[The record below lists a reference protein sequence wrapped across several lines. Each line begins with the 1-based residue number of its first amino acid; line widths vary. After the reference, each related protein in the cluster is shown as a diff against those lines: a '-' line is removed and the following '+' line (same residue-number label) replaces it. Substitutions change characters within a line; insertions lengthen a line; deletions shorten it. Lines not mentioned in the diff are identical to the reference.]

1 MQNKELTARLV
12 AMAANDLRVR
22 TELAASGDLF
32 GGYHEEMAA
41 VHGKN
46 ADRLTAI
53 VDEFGWPVKSLVGN
67 EGAEAAW
74 LILQHAIGRPELFR
88 RCLPFLRDAARAG
101 DVPAAHVACL
111 EDRIAVFEERPQRY
125 GTQFDW
131 DGNGKL
137 SPHPLEDPEK
147 VNEYRSSVG
156 LGPLSEEIQ
165 QMRRRA
171 AAEGHRQPDDFA
183 EYLKGRKAW
192 ARSVGWL

>member
-1 MQNKELTARLV
+1 
-12 AMAANDLRVR
+12 MAEHDLRVR
-22 TELAASGDLF
+22 AELAASGALF

-41 VHGKN
+41 VHEQN
-46 ADRLTAI
+46 ADSLAAI
-53 VDEFGWPVKSLVGN
+53 VDEFGWPGESLVGN
-67 EGAEAAW
+67 DGAEAAW
-74 LILQHAIGRPELFR
+74 LILQHAIGRPAFLR
-88 RCLPFLRDAARAG
+88 RCLPFLKNAVKAG

-131 DGNGKL
+131 DGSGNL
-137 SPHPLEDPEK
+137 NPHPLEDPEK
-147 VNEYRSSVG
+147 VDEYRASVG
-156 LGPLSEEIQ
+156 LGPLSEKIRE
-165 QMRRRA
+165 MRRRA